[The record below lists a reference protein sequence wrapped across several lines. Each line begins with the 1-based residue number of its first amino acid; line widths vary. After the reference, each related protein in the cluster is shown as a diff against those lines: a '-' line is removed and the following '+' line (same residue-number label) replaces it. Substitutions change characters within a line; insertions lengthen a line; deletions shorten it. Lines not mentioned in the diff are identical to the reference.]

1 MSSLGLECRLWCPPD
16 GRDRHQVAIEFLLV
30 VLRTL
35 AAVVAAAVLFFGI
48 PFAIFLGEANARGQ
62 PLVSR
67 GFDRLAALLFYLSW
81 FGLLWQFGFSRLLL
95 MAACGATVTLCLVYA
110 VSYRAA
116 ARRLRRHAASS
127 PPEP

>member
-1 MSSLGLECRLWCPPD
+1 MT
-16 GRDRHQVAIEFLLV
+16 IEFLPV

-35 AAVVAAAVLFFGI
+35 GAVVAGAVLFFGI

-67 GFDRLAALLFYLSW
+67 RFDRLAAVVFYLSW

-95 MAACGATVTLCLVYA
+95 MLACGATVTICVVYA
-110 VSYRAA
+110 VSYQTAT
-116 ARRLRRHAASS
+116 RRLRRHPAPS
-127 PPEP
+127 PPGP